1 MTDSAAGALLFSI
14 PEIVSVTG
22 GELQGSPGAAQG
34 VSSVAVDSRLVASGG
49 LFVALK
55 GERVDGHNFAA
66 QAVERG
72 ARALLVT
79 KAMAGRVAESLG
91 RAGGGV
97 SLIAVDDPLGG
108 LQQLARLHMRRLP
121 GLTRVGVTG
130 SNGKTTTK
138 EIIGA
143 ILGRASPTAVNEG
156 NLNSEIGL
164 PLACFTVGTHR
175 YGVFEMGVNRRG
187 EMDILADIVRPDLA
201 LVTNVGSAHIGLLG
215 SKQLI
220 AKEKKSIFSRFTG
233 REAGFLNED
242 EPFRGYLA
250 EGVKGK
256 IVLFGPKSTHG
267 FEGSESL
274 GLDGTLINW
283 EGSRIRFPLFG
294 AHNLAN
300 ALAAISVAREL
311 GIGAGEIRDGIQSVK
326 PLFGRSEIFRGPV
339 TVVFD
344 GYNANPD
351 SMERAISFLE
361 DLPWEGRKLA
371 ALGGMRELGDDSA
384 GAHAALGGRLARA
397 ALDGVL
403 LYGEEMGDAW
413 RALSGT
419 PAGER
424 ASWSADFPAFAEQ
437 VRALVQPG
445 DILLIKGSRG
455 MEMERL
461 LPHLTAGHPQEA
473 RCS

>member
-1 MTDSAAGALLFSI
+1 MTERAAGARLFTIPEILSAAG
-14 PEIVSVTG
+14 
-22 GELQGSPGAAQG
+22 GELHGRSAAVQW
-34 VSSVAVDSRLVASGG
+34 VSSVAVDSRLVAEGG
-49 LFVALK
+49 LFVALR
-55 GERVDGHNFAA
+55 GERVDGHAFAG
-66 QAVERG
+66 QAAERG
-72 ARALLVT
+72 ARALLVSR
-79 KAMAGRVAESLG
+79 AMADRIADSLG
-91 RAGGGV
+91 SAREAV
-97 SLIAVDDPLGG
+97 SVIAVDDPLTG
-108 LQQLARLHMRRLP
+108 LQELARFHMRRLP
-121 GLTRVGVTG
+121 GVTRIGVTG

-164 PLACFTVGTHR
+164 PLACFGVGTHR
-175 YGVFEMGVNRRG
+175 YGVFEMGMNRRG
-187 EMDILADIVRPDLA
+187 EMDILADIVRPDVA

-233 REAGFLNED
+233 REAAFLNEE

-250 EGVKGK
+250 DGVKGR

-300 ALAAISVAREL
+300 ALGAVSVAREL
-311 GIGAGEIRDGIQSVK
+311 GIGAGEIRDGLQAVK
-326 PLFGRSEIFRGPV
+326 PLFGRSEIIHGPV

-361 DLPWEGRKLA
+361 HLPWKGRKVA
-371 ALGGMRELGDDSA
+371 ALGGMRELGEGSA
-384 GAHAALGGRLARA
+384 QAHAALGRRLASA
-397 ALDGVL
+397 ALDAVL
-403 LYGEEMGDAW
+403 LFGEEMGDAW
-413 RALSGT
+413 HSLTGT
-419 PAGER
+419 AAGER
-424 ASWSADFPAFAEQ
+424 AFWSADFPALAERA
-437 VRALVQPG
+437 RALLRPG

-455 MEMERL
+455 LEMERL
-461 LPHLTAGHPQEA
+461 LPHVTAGRAQEA